1 MLANL
6 HPDSSSFL
14 SPSASILLKRYDSTL
29 GRKEQSST
37 SPGSASQ
44 AMPSMVIPRLLM
56 FASSE
61 KCSVAK
67 LVGFVKS
74 SWPSAVL
81 QERINYYGLLTLV
94 QAPVAFTVRMDPCLP
109 PELEREIFES
119 TAQLHP
125 KSIPILLLVARR
137 IFEWIQPFLYRTI
150 MVAPSSRSMAAFLR
164 VTRTTPPNSSFFR
177 NSVQNLF
184 VHQTSWLV
192 NEARFILSS
201 CSGIMNFA
209 MMATNP
215 SVLPLLE
222 NKRLK
227 RLSISL
233 AQLFDNG
240 LILHNLTHSI
250 FTHTTHLTLFDFT
263 HNDQHWATLAS
274 LPELTHLCLH
284 SFVRRSQL
292 LGVLA
297 DCKGLQVLV
306 NMHINTEPE
315 WGLADI
321 CARLA
326 IHDDPRFVL
335 FTLDVSTHAF
345 SRDWERGHSGG
356 KDFWAVADAFVG
368 KKRMGEIKPA
378 SRCWIC
384 DLDGVY

>member
-1 MLANL
+1 
-6 HPDSSSFL
+6 
-14 SPSASILLKRYDSTL
+14 
-29 GRKEQSST
+29 
-37 SPGSASQ
+37 
-44 AMPSMVIPRLLM
+44 
-56 FASSE
+56 
-61 KCSVAK
+61 
-67 LVGFVKS
+67 
-74 SWPSAVL
+74 
-81 QERINYYGLLTLV
+81 
-94 QAPVAFTVRMDPCLP
+94 MDPLLP

-119 TAQLHP
+119 TAHLYP
-125 KSIPILLLVARR
+125 RSIPGLLLVARR
-137 IFEWIQPFLYRTI
+137 VFEWVQPFLYRTI
-150 MVAPSSRSMAAFLR
+150 IISPRSQSMSAFLR

-184 VHQTSWLV
+184 VYQTPWLV

-201 CSGIMNFA
+201 CTGIVDFA
-209 MMATNP
+209 MMAANP

-222 NKRLK
+222 NKRLE
-227 RLSISL
+227 RLSISV

-240 LILHNLTHSI
+240 SILQNLTHPL
-250 FTHTTHLTLFDFT
+250 FAHTTHLALFDYT
-263 HNDQHWATLAS
+263 HNDRHWETLAL
-274 LPELTHLCLH
+274 LPALTHLCLH

-297 DCKGLQVLV
+297 ECKRLQVLV

-321 CARLA
+321 CARLS

-345 SRDWERGHSGG
+345 SRDWGRGRSG
-356 KDFWAVADAFVG
+356 KNDFWAVADAFVE
-368 KKRMGEIKPA
+368 KKWMGEIKPA